1 MQENQFKD
9 NTQLKDLQDSV
20 NFINEK
26 IQEYKQDRGKKERK
40 IKGLK
45 RNVSFFISVLLHDLE
60 EETNKIAN
68 QNLVDLLSK
77 SIDETISNQDVIK
90 PIDFLEKKSNR
101 KSRPVIVNFVNYKT
115 GDLILK
121 VNKT

>member
-9 NTQLKDLQDSV
+9 NTQLKDQQDSV

-90 PIDFLEKKSNR
+90 PIDFLEKKSNG
-101 KSRPVIVNFVNYKT
+101 KSRPVIVNFVNCKT